1 MRTYPKIPA
10 QVAASAVYIQ
20 SEEQSTE
27 YGMPILQKGL

>member
-20 SEEQSTE
+20 SEEQSIE
-27 YGMPILQKGL
+27 YGMQILHKGL